1 MADGAAESTK
11 ELTEEGAKVTTV
23 AEGTDA
29 TAAPPAEPVASPP
42 ESIAIFFDGEPMAG
56 KAETWTTEHVAD
68 AATLQFVGPHALPLP
83 LFDKAGFSSAMG
95 NLVGSFP
102 DLTFNS
108 TKVAPTKQEDGSWAA
123 DIVVTG
129 THTGAAFTPMADKL
143 PAIETT
149 GTAVSIGPE
158 TFTVWADEAGKVT
171 PVRKSSHELL
181 CGRVDG
187 VRRRRFDFHTGR
199 QDRDRSEGGRQPAR
213 AARLL
218 PRHRRRHLRPGAA
231 GRRWRRPRRRR
242 PRRSRVGAPIVRS
255 AGP

>member
-1 MADGAAESTK
+1 MSAESTK
-11 ELTEEGAKVTTV
+11 EATAEGHKVTTV
-23 AEGTDA
+23 VEGTDA
-29 TAAPPAEPVASPP
+29 TAAAPDVASPP
-42 ESIAIFFDGEPMAG
+42 ESVAIFFDGEPMAG

-95 NLVGSFP
+95 NLVTSFP

-158 TFTVWADEAGKVT
+158 TFTVWADEGGKVCKIEIT
-171 PVRKSSHELL
+171 PKEAGNPHGPPGFYL
-181 CGRVDG
+181 GI
-187 VRRRRFDFHTGR
+187 
-199 QDRDRSEGGRQPAR
+199 GGDISALAPPAADAD
-213 AARLL
+213 AA
-218 PRHRRRHLRPGAA
+218 PADAEAA
-231 GRRWRRPRRRR
+231 
-242 PRRSRVGAPIVRS
+242 A
-255 AGP
+255 A

>member
-1 MADGAAESTK
+1 MSAESTK

-29 TAAPPAEPVASPP
+29 TAAAPAEPASPP

-56 KAETWTTEHVAD
+56 KAETWMTGHVAD
-68 AATLQFVGPHALPLP
+68 EATLQFVGPHALPLP
-83 LFDKAGFSSAMG
+83 LFDKAGFGGAIT
-95 NLVGSFP
+95 NLATSFP
-102 DLTFNS
+102 DLTFNA

-158 TFTVWADEAGKVT
+158 TFTVWADEAGKVVKIEIC
-171 PVRKSSHELL
+171 PKEAGNPHGPPGFYL
-181 CGRVDG
+181 GI
-187 VRRRRFDFHTGR
+187 
-199 QDRDRSEGGRQPAR
+199 GGDISALAPPAADADAPAD
-213 AARLL
+213 AA
-218 PRHRRRHLRPGAA
+218 PAEAA
-231 GRRWRRPRRRR
+231 
-242 PRRSRVGAPIVRS
+242 
-255 AGP
+255 

>member
-11 ELTEEGAKVTTV
+11 ELTDEGAKVTTV

-95 NLVGSFP
+95 SLVGSFP
-102 DLTFNS
+102 DLTFNA

-129 THTGAAFTPMADKL
+129 THTGAAYTPNEKL

-158 TFTVWADEAGKVT
+158 TFTVWADDAGKVVKIEIC
-171 PVRKSSHELL
+171 PKEAGNPHGPPGFYL
-181 CGRVDG
+181 GI
-187 VRRRRFDFHTGR
+187 
-199 QDRDRSEGGRQPAR
+199 GGDISALAPPAADADAPAD
-213 AARLL
+213 AA
-218 PRHRRRHLRPGAA
+218 AA
-231 GRRWRRPRRRR
+231 
-242 PRRSRVGAPIVRS
+242 
-255 AGP
+255 